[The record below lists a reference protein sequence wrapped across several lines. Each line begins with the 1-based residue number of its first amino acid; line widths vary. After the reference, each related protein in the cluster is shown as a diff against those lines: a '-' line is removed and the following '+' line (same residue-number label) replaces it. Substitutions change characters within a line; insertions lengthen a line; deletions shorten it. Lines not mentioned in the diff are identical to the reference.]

1 MGPLRNAYL
10 DALGIDRWVPRNAPP
25 EIPSVPESAPAAPM
39 VAAATSRAPAPASA
53 LAPFV
58 HSHPPNPAEFEK
70 YYLGVHMP
78 LVAAIKGSRKM
89 EAAKCLPQADG
100 SPPAFYRVFEMW
112 FDSPEHMAAV
122 FATPEGVKVR
132 ADVPNFT
139 AGTTV
144 TRLVCKLD

>member
-1 MGPLRNAYL
+1 
-10 DALGIDRWVPRNAPP
+10 
-25 EIPSVPESAPAAPM
+25 M
-39 VAAATSRAPAPASA
+39 V
-53 LAPFV
+53 LYG
-58 HSHPPNPAEFEK
+58 HPPNPAEFEK

-78 LVAAIKGSRKM
+78 LVAAMKGARRM

-132 ADVPNFT
+132 GDLPNFT

-144 TRLVCKLD
+144 TRVVSKLD

>member
-1 MGPLRNAYL
+1 M
-10 DALGIDRWVPRNAPP
+10 DRRTAISMLAVGLAAEGTSTAAAPP
-25 EIPSVPESAPAAPM
+25 STGGIKFM
-39 VAAATSRAPAPASA
+39 V
-53 LAPFV
+53 LYG
-58 HSHPPNPAEFEK
+58 HPPKPEEFEK

-78 LVAAIKGSRKM
+78 LVAAIKGARKM

-132 ADVPNFT
+132 ADVPNFAT
-139 AGTTV
+139 GTTV
-144 TRLVCKLD
+144 TRLVSKLD